1 MKLLTKA
8 LLVFAALLLLLTF
21 FVPLWQISLE
31 APQYPEGL
39 GLYIHLHTITGQEPN
54 HLKLIN
60 GLNHYI
66 GMQAIVPESIPELR
80 ILPYVVG
87 FLVLFGLVTAL
98 ANRKKLII
106 VWLALLTLVA
116 TAGMIDFYLWEYD
129 YGHDLDLENAS
140 IKIPG
145 MSYQPPLIGSKKLLN
160 FTAHSYPATGGWLAV
175 ATFAFAFAALLNE
188 RRKNQSGTTAHA
200 AKISTAALLLMSAVL
215 AAGCTPSAE
224 PIAYGKDGCAHC
236 KMTIVDARFAAEL
249 VMKTGKVYK
258 YDAIECLAAASAQ
271 AAVPNEKVH
280 ALLVADFVHPE
291 TFLDAGTATF
301 LRSENI
307 RSPMSM
313 NVCAFA
319 TQQDADTMIQQAGG
333 EILNW
338 RQVVELANAGWQTG
352 RQKTNHHMN
361 HMQPKP

>member
-129 YGHDLDLENAS
+129 YGHDLDLDDERKGPDCRRQHRPDS
-140 IKIPG
+140 
-145 MSYQPPLIGSKKLLN
+145 
-160 FTAHSYPATGGWLAV
+160 GGLGV
-175 ATFAFAFAALLNE
+175 
-188 RRKNQSGTTAHA
+188 G
-200 AKISTAALLLMSAVL
+200 
-215 AAGCTPSAE
+215 
-224 PIAYGKDGCAHC
+224 
-236 KMTIVDARFAAEL
+236 
-249 VMKTGKVYK
+249 
-258 YDAIECLAAASAQ
+258 
-271 AAVPNEKVH
+271 
-280 ALLVADFVHPE
+280 
-291 TFLDAGTATF
+291 
-301 LRSENI
+301 
-307 RSPMSM
+307 
-313 NVCAFA
+313 
-319 TQQDADTMIQQAGG
+319 
-333 EILNW
+333 
-338 RQVVELANAGWQTG
+338 
-352 RQKTNHHMN
+352 
-361 HMQPKP
+361 